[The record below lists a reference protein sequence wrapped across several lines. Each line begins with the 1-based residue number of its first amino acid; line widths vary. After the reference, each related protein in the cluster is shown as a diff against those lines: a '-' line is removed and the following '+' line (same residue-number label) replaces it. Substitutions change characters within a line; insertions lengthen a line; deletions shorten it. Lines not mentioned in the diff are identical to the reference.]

1 LACVNYFLKI
11 DYALEEHLH
20 QYCKKVNE
28 DSVLKNPKKEST
40 SKDCLYNQYAKR
52 EFESIPERNLMIEF
66 WLIVNQGDKDIQKT
80 YKLLKKWFFKGK
92 NVKRT
97 KNLCK
102 KYTLSEL
109 LERVNLGVENLKKRL

>member
-1 LACVNYFLKI
+1 VLNPILKI
-11 DYALEEHLH
+11 DYALEEHLR

-80 YKLLKKWFFKGK
+80 YKLLKEKFLTVKH
-92 NVKRT
+92 VKRI

-109 LERVNLGVENLKKRL
+109 LERVNFGIEDLEKRI